1 MTIEEMKRLVGG
13 DEALKANADII
24 KSWLSSCESAQYY
37 LDKEAKE
44 NAEYWLNKESE
55 EEEEIE
61 VFTLNPDGT
70 VPLSTMIEALE
81 RRKCRYVV
89 NLFDE
94 FYGDYSKW
102 ASDPILYDDF
112 THNFSEIRRGDNKE
126 DIVKR
131 TLQEAI
137 PNIEDVVVD
146 GIAPKHFSKEG
157 SFMVI
162 DPEYEHYYTIYC
174 RYKAQLNILLNI
186 ALLGP
191 PMDLDKLKSSI
202 SKVDAFEKSLIG
214 WKETH
219 KYGMNEKD
227 FLKSYYGEGV

>member
-24 KSWLSSCESAQYY
+24 KLS
-37 LDKEAKE
+37 
-44 NAEYWLNKESE
+44 EYWLNKESK

-61 VFTLNPDGT
+61 VFRLNPNGT
-70 VPLSTMIEALE
+70 VPLSTIIEALE

-94 FYGDYSKW
+94 FYGHYSKW
-102 ASDPILYDDF
+102 ASDPVLYDDF
-112 THNFSEIRRGDNKE
+112 THNFLEIRRGDSKE
-126 DIVKR
+126 EIVKR

-146 GIAPKHFSKEG
+146 CISPKHFSKEG
-157 SFMVI
+157 SFVVI
-162 DPEYEHYYTIYC
+162 DPEYEHYYVIYC
-174 RYKAQLNILLNI
+174 RYKSQYNESLNL
-186 ALLGP
+186 LLGP
-191 PMDLDKLKSSI
+191 SMDLDKLTSSL
-202 SKVDAFEKSLIG
+202 SKIDAFEKSIIG
-214 WKETH
+214 WKDTH

-227 FLKSYYGEGV
+227 FLNLKSYYKEEN

>member
-1 MTIEEMKRLVGG
+1 M
-13 DEALKANADII
+13 
-24 KSWLSSCESAQYY
+24 
-37 LDKEAKE
+37 
-44 NAEYWLNKESE
+44 
-55 EEEEIE
+55 E

-81 RRKCRYVV
+81 RRKIRYVV

-94 FYGDYSKW
+94 YYGDSSKW
-102 ASDPILYDDF
+102 ASDPVLYDDF
-112 THNFSEIRRGDNKE
+112 THNFSEIRRGGNKE
-126 DIVKR
+126 EIVKR

-174 RYKAQLNILLNI
+174 RYKAQLNKLLNI

-191 PMDLDKLKSSI
+191 PMDLDKLKSSL
-202 SKVDAFEKSLIG
+202 SKVDVFEKSLIG

-227 FLKSYYGEGV
+227 FLKSYYEEGV